1 MINKL
6 QKITNYYYDVNNYML
21 SSPLMLIYAH
31 TQLEEE
37 PCIHKNI
44 NLIKTYMNIDVSVYK
59 ITLCLAWLD
68 YIIFTLVL

>member
-1 MINKL
+1 
-6 QKITNYYYDVNNYML
+6 
-21 SSPLMLIYAH
+21 MLIYAH